1 MCLCSLEEL
10 MTEQLRLENLLPHEP
25 PMLLLS
31 SVVSVDENGSCC
43 EAYVAREL
51 PFVDDNGDLPGWVG
65 IELMAQTI
73 GVWGARHAENAG
85 HDVNIGL
92 LLGSRKYESQ
102 VGVFPAGSRLIVTA
116 EKVLLDGNMGVFQC
130 AIHLDDK
137 IVANAQVNTYL
148 PGKEEL
154 QQILERDF

>member
-1 MCLCSLEEL
+1 
-10 MTEQLRLENLLPHEP
+10 MTEQPLLENLLTHKP

-31 SVVSVDENGSCC
+31 AVVSVDEECSCC
-43 EAYVAREL
+43 EAFVSRDM

-73 GVWGARHAENAG
+73 AVWGGRHSENENR
-85 HDVNIGL
+85 DVHIGL

-102 VGVFPAGSRLIVTA
+102 MEVFPAGSNLIVNA
-116 EKVLLDGNMGVFQC
+116 EKIILDVNMGVFQC
-130 AIHLDDK
+130 TISLNGK